1 MNYNIKSNKTGK
13 VKTLLFLCINEDKK
27 VSKIDIKT
35 AMRVEHI
42 NILLTLVE
50 NNLIKS
56 EQFGE
61 KKVWLNAN
69 TYALLKQTREP
80 EQNDNLYYN
89 SNLWKQLYKKYRPN
103 SQKIEFKPAEIG
115 FMSNEKWKAEELQSF
130 FDSDYYL
137 FKVKSIRTYVG
148 NLPELRD
155 WILAKEQGEP
165 IKSQHPDYWNQK
177 YYNNLKTGQEIVS
190 YTQHLRNLGFIPV
203 MNQQTKK
210 LIKWERK

>member
-35 AMRVEHI
+35 PMQVKHI
-42 NILLTLVE
+42 NILLTLVQKG
-50 NNLIKS
+50 LIES
-56 EQFGE
+56 EQFGQ
-61 KKVWLNAN
+61 KKVWLNEN
-69 TYALLKQTREP
+69 SYALMKQTREP

-137 FKVKSIRTYVG
+137 FKVKTIRMFASK
-148 NLPELRD
+148 LPELRD
-155 WILAKEQGEP
+155 WILAKEQGEHV
-165 IKSQHPDYWNQK
+165 KSQYPNDWNQK
-177 YYNNLKTGQEIVS
+177 YFNTLKTGQEIVS
-190 YTQHLRNLGFIPV
+190 YTQHLRNLGFVPV
-203 MNQQTKK
+203 KNPQTNK
-210 LIKWERK
+210 LIKWQKE